1 MIGTDIV
8 NVKRIAKMDIKDFCK
23 RVFTEDEANY
33 IISKKNPVYTAAG
46 IFAAKE
52 AVVKALGTGFVSD
65 VTYKDIEICHDTKGA
80 PCVLLKNKAKSILLD
95 KGDEIFVSISHDGNY
110 AIAFAMIK

>member
-1 MIGTDIV
+1 
-8 NVKRIAKMDIKDFCK
+8 RIAKMDIKDLCK

-65 VTYKDIEICHDTKGA
+65 VTYKDIEICHNTQGA
-80 PCVLLKNKAKSILLD
+80 PFVLLKNKAKAILLD
-95 KGDEIFVSISHDGNY
+95 KGEEIFVSISHDGNY
-110 AIAFAMIK
+110 AVAFAMIK

>member
-33 IISKKNPVYTAAG
+33 IIRKKNPVYTAAG

-52 AVVKALGTGFVSD
+52 AVVKALGTGFVSE
-65 VTYKDIEICHDTKGA
+65 VTYKDIEICHNTQGK
-80 PCVLLKNKAKSILLD
+80 PFVLLKNKARAILMDL
-95 KGDEIFVSISHDGNY
+95 GEEMHVSISHDGNY

>member
-33 IISKKNPVYTAAG
+33 IISKKNAVYTAAG

-52 AVVKALGTGFVSD
+52 AVVKALGTGFVSQ
-65 VTYKDIEICHDTKGA
+65 VTYKDIEICHNTEGA
-80 PCVLLKNKAKSILLD
+80 PFVLLKNKAKAILMD
-95 KGDEIFVSISHDGNY
+95 KGEEIFVSISHDGNY

>member
-65 VTYKDIEICHDTKGA
+65 VTYKDIEICHNTKGA
-80 PCVLLKNKAKSILLD
+80 PFVLLKNKARAILLD
-95 KGDEIFVSISHDGNY
+95 LGEEMHVSISHDGNY

>member
-23 RVFTEDEANY
+23 KVFTEDEANY

-65 VTYKDIEICHDTKGA
+65 VTYKDIEICHNTQGM
-80 PCVLLKNKAKSILLD
+80 PFVLLKNKAKAILLD
-95 KGDEIFVSISHDGNY
+95 LGEEMHISISHDGNY